1 MEKRGRAILGLLA
14 VLAIAAAV
22 VVTLDTHGQRG
33 GRADK
38 MRNFQ
43 RAVGGLGLGAI
54 AAPMWQFI
62 NYDFRVQSVDDS
74 VTWPVPG
81 GYSYGPDRTATVT
94 YFEESAGDQWIVR
107 KP

>member
-1 MEKRGRAILGLLA
+1 MEKRGRLILGLVT
-14 VLAIAAAV
+14 VLAISAAM
-22 VVTLDTHGQRG
+22 VVTLDIRGQPCG
-33 GRADK
+33 CADK

-43 RAVGGLGLGAI
+43 KAVGGLGLGAI

-62 NYDFRVQSVDDS
+62 NYDFRVQSADDS